1 MNDYY
6 SNQNQ
11 QTLNLAR
18 ASAHEFSGLVLYNFE
33 EVRTCSDEL

>member
-11 QTLNLAR
+11 YTLILAR
-18 ASAHEFSGLVLYNFE
+18 ASAQERFGVVIYNFE
-33 EVRTCSDEL
+33 EVHTCSDEL